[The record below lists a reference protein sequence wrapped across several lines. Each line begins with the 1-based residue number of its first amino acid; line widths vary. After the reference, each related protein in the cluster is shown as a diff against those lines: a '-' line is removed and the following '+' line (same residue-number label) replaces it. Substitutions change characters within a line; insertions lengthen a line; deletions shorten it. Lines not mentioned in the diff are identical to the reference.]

1 MQYSYQIYQ
10 FGIISDI
17 ELPELAPAQ
26 GQKTEVAIRYGEVLN
41 NIAPDARQLG
51 PFLWANEQNF
61 WLQIPGVAA
70 FLVRD
75 GNEIIVQPE
84 PGIDEA
90 SVRVFLL
97 GSAMGVLM
105 FQRQHLVLHG
115 NAVQVGDGCLVCV
128 GPSGAGKST
137 LAAALMQRGHKLL
150 ADDVVPVN
158 AACEALPGFPRI
170 KLWQDSAD
178 KMQIAT
184 DGLTRIRPDM
194 EKFNLPTFTDMA
206 DSPLPIRWI
215 YLLNNHNKDEFVFEE
230 VHGMQRFP
238 VLRNNTYRMRFLEG
252 MDLKAQHLSLCA
264 QLSAKIRLVRVT
276 RPNTRFAL
284 DELAERILAH
294 ATESA

>member
-1 MQYSYQIYQ
+1 MQHHYQLYQ
-10 FGIISDI
+10 FGISS
-17 ELPELAPAQ
+17 EVALPELAPVSEAPIEAHI
-26 GQKTEVAIRYGEVLN
+26 TYGDVLG

-51 PFLWANEQNF
+51 PFLWATTYAF
-61 WLQIPGVAA
+61 WLNVPAVAA
-70 FLVRD
+70 FLIRN

-158 AACEALPGFPRI
+158 AQCEALPGFPRI
-170 KLWQDSAD
+170 KLWQDSA
-178 KMQIAT
+178 
-184 DGLTRIRPDM
+184 
-194 EKFNLPTFTDMA
+194 EKC
-206 DSPLPIRWI
+206 R
-215 YLLNNHNKDEFVFEE
+215 
-230 VHGMQRFP
+230 
-238 VLRNNTYRMRFLEG
+238 
-252 MDLKAQHLSLCA
+252 
-264 QLSAKIRLVRVT
+264 
-276 RPNTRFAL
+276 
-284 DELAERILAH
+284 
-294 ATESA
+294 

>member
-1 MQYSYQIYQ
+1 MQHHYQLYQ
-10 FGIISDI
+10 FGISS
-17 ELPELAPAQ
+17 EVALPELAPVSEAPIEAHI
-26 GQKTEVAIRYGEVLN
+26 TYGDVLG

-51 PFLWANEQNF
+51 PFLWATTYAF
-61 WLQIPGVAA
+61 WLNVPAVAA
-70 FLVRD
+70 FLIRN

-158 AACEALPGFPRI
+158 AQCEALPGFPRI
-170 KLWQDSAD
+170 KLWQDSAE

-194 EKFNLPTFTDMA
+194 EKFNLPTFGEMA
-206 DSPLPIRWI
+206 AAPLPIRWI
-215 YLLNNHNKDEFVFEE
+215 YILNNHNKDEFVFET
-230 VHGMQRFP
+230 VRGMDRFP
-238 VLRNNTYRMRFLEG
+238 ALRHNTYRVRFLEG
-252 MDLKAQHLSLCA
+252 MDLKAQHLALCA
-264 QLSAKIRLVRVT
+264 QLSSKIKLVRVT

-284 DELAERILAH
+284 DELADRILAN
-294 ATESA
+294 AAEQT